1 MEQGDAGDGMYV
13 IVSGTAEVDV
23 GGRFHKLTTGNF
35 FGEMALVSAGKRM
48 ATVKAVEPVEAPI
61 TGGRVPGLPAGP
73 PGCRAVDAA
82 GGRGALARGGA
93 ADRRVDGQLTPA
105 SWVSD
110 VRPLVG
116 HPGRRRDLRGM
127 RSGEKERSVGGV
139 SETNIYKTEQGTIF
153 RLKEDDEGRISVE
166 LLQTSLWVQGP
177 IGMAGL
183 RVAPT
188 TTRLTSRQI
197 QSLPQ

>member
-1 MEQGDAGDGMYV
+1 
-13 IVSGTAEVDV
+13 
-23 GGRFHKLTTGNF
+23 
-35 FGEMALVSAGKRM
+35 
-48 ATVKAVEPVEAPI
+48 
-61 TGGRVPGLPAGP
+61 
-73 PGCRAVDAA
+73 
-82 GGRGALARGGA
+82 
-93 ADRRVDGQLTPA
+93 
-105 SWVSD
+105 
-110 VRPLVG
+110 
-116 HPGRRRDLRGM
+116 M